1 MKVWFVDTRV
11 FIYIDQLINLIKH
24 ITTNLLN
31 KILTIIMT
39 SQLTFINQSVS
50 RAGLYSSRLPQQCN
64 KLQHLSNNLVSKA
77 NTNLLYIGQDMA
89 YAIYENTHAKV
100 SWSDDFTKRVNIQA
114 QEDPYNIII
123 VNEKDYSA
131 KLLLDLKDHLAKNL
145 ILSVVNSRAL
155 VAEKTI
161 ERSVGF
167 VPSLKIVSRVEI
179 FDRNDEHGWN
189 DGVLIYDVVNKD
201 L

>member
-1 MKVWFVDTRV
+1 
-11 FIYIDQLINLIKH
+11 
-24 ITTNLLN
+24 
-31 KILTIIMT
+31 MT
-39 SQLTFINQSVS
+39 SQLTFINQSVA
-50 RAGLYSSRLPQQCN
+50 RAGLYSSRLPQQCT

-89 YAIYENTHAKV
+89 YSIYENTHAKV
-100 SWSDDFTKRVNIQA
+100 TWSDDFSKRVKIQT

-145 ILSVVNSRAL
+145 ILSVVNTRAL
-155 VAEKTI
+155 VAEKLL
-161 ERSVGF
+161 ERSAGF

-179 FDRNDEHGWN
+179 YDRNDNHGWGN
-189 DGVLIYDVVNKD
+189 GVLVYDIVNKD
-201 L
+201 LD

>member
-1 MKVWFVDTRV
+1 
-11 FIYIDQLINLIKH
+11 
-24 ITTNLLN
+24 
-31 KILTIIMT
+31 MT
-39 SQLTFINQSVS
+39 SQLTFINQSVA

-77 NTNLLYIGQDMA
+77 NSNLLYIGQDLS

-100 SWSDDFTKRVNIQA
+100 SWSDDFSKRVKIQT

-123 VNEKDYSA
+123 VSENHYSA
-131 KLLLDLKDHLAKNL
+131 KLLLDLKNVIAKNV

-155 VAEKTI
+155 IAEKLL

-179 FDRNDEHGWN
+179 YDRNDEHGWQN
-189 DGVLIYDVVNKD
+189 GVLIYDIFNKN
-201 L
+201 LKE

>member
-1 MKVWFVDTRV
+1 
-11 FIYIDQLINLIKH
+11 
-24 ITTNLLN
+24 
-31 KILTIIMT
+31 MT
-39 SQLTFINQSVS
+39 SQLTFINQSVA
-50 RAGLYSSRLPQQCN
+50 RAGLYSSRLPQQCT

-89 YAIYENTHAKV
+89 YSIYENTHAKV
-100 SWSDDFTKRVNIQA
+100 SWSDDFTKRVKIQT

-123 VNEKDYSA
+123 VSENKFSA
-131 KLLLDLKDHLAKNL
+131 KLLLDLKAHLSKNI
-145 ILSVVNSRAL
+145 ILSVVNSRNL
-155 VAEKTI
+155 IAERLL

-179 FDRNDEHGWN
+179 YDRNDEHGWEN
-189 DGVLIYDVVNKD
+189 GVLLYDIVNKD

>member
-1 MKVWFVDTRV
+1 
-11 FIYIDQLINLIKH
+11 
-24 ITTNLLN
+24 
-31 KILTIIMT
+31 MT
-39 SQLTFINQSVS
+39 SNLTFINQSIA

-77 NTNLLYIGQDMA
+77 NTNLLYIGQDIS
-89 YAIYENTHAKV
+89 YSIYENTHARV
-100 SWSDDFTKRVNIQA
+100 TWSDDFSKRVKVQTQN
-114 QEDPYNIII
+114 EPYNIII

-145 ILSVVNSRAL
+145 ILSVVNTRAL

-167 VPSLKIVSRVEI
+167 VPNLKVVSRVEI
-179 FDRNDEHGWN
+179 LDRNDEHGWGN
-189 DGVLIYDVVNKD
+189 GVLVYDIVNKD